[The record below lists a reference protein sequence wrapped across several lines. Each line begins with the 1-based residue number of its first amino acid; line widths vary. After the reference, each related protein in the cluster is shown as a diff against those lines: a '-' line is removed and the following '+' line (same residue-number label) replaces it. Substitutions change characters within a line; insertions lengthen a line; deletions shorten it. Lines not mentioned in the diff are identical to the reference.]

1 MNGMKFG
8 GWRLKAYLIALV
20 TLASL
25 FMSPGSFAQAQNS
38 PHRRTVVMRLDF
50 EGSVNEVGRDQLARR
65 LFEGLA
71 SAGFQVF
78 SADETVA
85 RLFLSNPQLKS
96 CEQASCFMQMAAA
109 LQANFL
115 VVGRVEAKRRDYD
128 IMFRLVDG
136 RTGELLET
144 TKQRCDVC
152 GIQEAGDTVNQ
163 AASSLRSGLDKVEAP
178 AQVTFETRPSGT
190 LVESDGQPLGFTPL
204 TQELSV
210 GVHQLTLSKPGY
222 KPVSRS
228 IAIAPGSAQSISM
241 DLQEQ
246 PGPFLS
252 PGWKTAGWVSLTTGV
267 VALAV
272 GGYLLKLDG
281 QGTNCSEVFDPALQ
295 KTRRACADKY
305 DSRLAIASLLP
316 AGGILTGVGGLVL
329 FVAPGV
335 VQTNTLKSDAGQSTA
350 QLNDWQ
356 LTVRGRF

>member
-1 MNGMKFG
+1 MKFRG
-8 GWRLKAYLIALV
+8 GRLKASIAGLV
-20 TLASL
+20 TLLAVFMAS
-25 FMSPGSFAQAQNS
+25 GNAARAQNS
-38 PHRRTVVMRLDF
+38 PHRRTVVLRLDF

-85 RLFLSNPQLKS
+85 RLYQSTPQLKS

-128 IMFRLVDG
+128 IIFRLVDG

-144 TKQRCDVC
+144 SKQRCDVC

-163 AASSLRSGLDKVEAP
+163 AAASLRTGLDKVEAP
-178 AQVTFETRPSGT
+178 SQVTFETRPSGA

-210 GVHQLTLSKPGY
+210 GVHQLLVSKPGH

-228 IAIAPGSAQSISM
+228 IAIAPGSAQSISI
-241 DLQEQ
+241 DLQDQ

-252 PGWKTAGWVSLTTGV
+252 PGWRTAGWVSLTAGV

-272 GGYLLKLDG
+272 GGYLIKDDG
-281 QGTNCSEVFDPALQ
+281 QKTACPKPPAVETAENPCQRFDN
-295 KTRRACADKY
+295 
-305 DSRLAIASLLP
+305 RLLSGLLLP
-316 AGGILTGVGGLVL
+316 IGGILTGFGGLVV
-329 FVAPGV
+329 FIAPGE
-335 VQTNTLKSDAGQSTA
+335 VQTNTLKSDAGQPSSQA
-350 QLNDWQ
+350 SAFK
-356 LTVRGRF
+356 LTLRGRF

>member
-8 GWRLKAYLIALV
+8 GGRLKACFIGFVALV
-20 TLASL
+20 SL
-25 FMSPGSFAQAQNS
+25 FVNVGRCAQAQNA
-38 PHRRTVVMRLDF
+38 PHRRTVVLRLDF
-50 EGSVNEVGRDQLARR
+50 EGSVNEVGRDQLVRR

-85 RLFLSNPQLKS
+85 RLYQSNPQLKS

-144 TKQRCDVC
+144 SKQRCDVC

-163 AASSLRSGLDKVEAP
+163 AAASLRTGLDKVEAP
-178 AQVTFETRPSGT
+178 AQVTFETRPSGA

-204 TQELSV
+204 TQELTV
-210 GVHQLTLSKPGY
+210 GVHQLLISKPGY

-228 IAIAPGSAQSISM
+228 IAIAPGSAQSISL
-241 DLQEQ
+241 DLLVQ

-252 PGWKTAGWVSLTTGV
+252 PGWRTAGWVSMTTGV
-267 VALAV
+267 LALAV

-281 QGTNCSEVFDPALQ
+281 QKTDCPAPPEVETAENPCRRFDHRML
-295 KTRRACADKY
+295 
-305 DSRLAIASLLP
+305 SGLLLP
-316 AGGILTGVGGLVL
+316 VGGILTGLGVVVV
-329 FVAPGV
+329 FIAPGE
-335 VQTNTLKSDAGQSTA
+335 VQNNTLKSDAGQPSSQA
-350 QLNDWQ
+350 SAFQ
-356 LTVRGRF
+356 LTLRGRF